1 MRTSIVLLMVVP
13 LSCGT
18 SSPPGGTPVNLVRLY
33 RGTWDDDAPA
43 RLVIRTSD
51 AWASAWTR
59 QNWGLS
65 PPPLLPPVDFTA
77 DMVLVAA
84 LGRRNTGGYEASISV
99 STSKEADLRAEVVES
114 EPGVGCVTTPVI
126 TRPSVAVRLVRSDG
140 EVRFVDSVESVEC
153 R

>member
-1 MRTSIVLLMVVP
+1 MRTSIVLLMVVS

-18 SSPPGGTPVNLVRLY
+18 SSPPGGPPVDLVRLY

-65 PPPLLPPVDFTA
+65 PPPLLPPVDFTV

-99 STSKEADLRAEVVES
+99 STSEEADLRAEVVES
-114 EPGVGCVTTPVI
+114 EPGVGCVTTAVI